1 MELHQRRDIVW
12 SSKRLLKQSE
22 TLEVKPWHIYWGSP
36 LSKLARQASNL
47 GEFLYKEDT
56 EILCL
61 KYKYSREDVYS
72 ARANLCE
79 ANRIIY
85 DMRYHQVMTYLKPM
99 IVISFTGFLYALFL
113 PS

>member
-1 MELHQRRDIVW
+1 MEFYQHQDIVW

-22 TLEVKPWHIYWGSP
+22 TLEVKPWDIYWGNP
-36 LSKLARQASNL
+36 LSKLARQASKL
-47 GEFLYKEDT
+47 GEFLYEEDT

-61 KYKYSREDVYS
+61 KYKYSYEDVWS

-85 DMRYHQVMTYLKPM
+85 DVRYHQVMTYFKPM
-99 IVISFTGFLYALFL
+99 IAISFTGFLYALFL
-113 PS
+113 